1 MSEIRVALEKEALTP
16 GETIAGTVTWK
27 AGQVDAIR
35 INLIWYTQ
43 GKGDMD
49 HHTVESQSVPH
60 PSSFGSHRFSF
71 NLPESPYSFSGK
83 LLSLIWAVEV
93 FLEPSDE
100 SDRREFTLSPN
111 GREVVLT

>member
-1 MSEIRVALEKEALTP
+1 MSEIRIALEKKALSP
-16 GETIAGTVTWK
+16 SESLSGTATWK
-27 AGQVDAIR
+27 AAQVDAIR
-35 INLIWYTQ
+35 INLIWYTH

-49 HHTVESQSVPH
+49 HHIVESQSVPH
-60 PSSFGSHRFSF
+60 PSSSGSHRFSF

-83 LLSLIWAVEV
+83 LLSLLWAVEV

-100 SDRREFTLSPN
+100 SDRCEFTLSPN